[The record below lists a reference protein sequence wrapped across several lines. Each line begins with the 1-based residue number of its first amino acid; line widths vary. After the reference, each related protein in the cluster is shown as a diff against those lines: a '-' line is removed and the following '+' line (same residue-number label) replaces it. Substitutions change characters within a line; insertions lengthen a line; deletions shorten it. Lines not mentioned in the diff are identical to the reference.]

1 MNMSLIQEIC
11 YGQTHCKESKRN
23 TESMSFVISC
33 RAWKALFPENEDK
46 KKELPILNI
55 KKER

>member
-1 MNMSLIQEIC
+1 MP
-11 YGQTHCKESKRN
+11 
-23 TESMSFVISC
+23 FVIPC

-46 KKELPILNI
+46 KKEELPKLEI